1 MKRRFVL
8 ALAALAALVLLAPV
22 VACGGPA
29 AVKKTAQAPAAE
41 ALPEVPATG
50 PEVASDHSI
59 RRSAVRVVLKG
70 GLGLFL
76 QRVALEDQPVMKD
89 GRFHGFRIAALR
101 DARFWNGIDLRP
113 GDVVVR
119 VNGMSIEHPED
130 ALEAFHALETAT
142 ELRVF
147 YEREGQP
154 HELTYPILE
163 DEPQKR
169 TDASAP

>member
-1 MKRRFVL
+1 MKRRSLV
-8 ALAALAALVLLAPV
+8 ALAALALLAPV

-29 AVKKTAQAPAAE
+29 AMKKTAQAPVADAPPETLAPGAE
-41 ALPEVPATG
+41 AVG
-50 PEVASDHSI
+50 DHSL
-59 RRSAVRVVLKG
+59 RRSAVRAVVKG

-76 QRVALEDQPVMKD
+76 QRVVLEDEPVLKE

-101 DARFWNGIDLRP
+101 DPRFWSGVDLRP

-130 ALEAFHALETAT
+130 ALEAFHALEVAA

-147 YEREGQP
+147 YEREGDGR
-154 HELTYPILE
+154 ELRYPIVD
-163 DEPQKR
+163 DETQKR
-169 TDASAP
+169 ADASAP

>member
-1 MKRRFVL
+1 MTRL
-8 ALAALAALVLLAPV
+8 LMLPLAAVALLGS

-29 AVKKTAQAPAAE
+29 AMEKTAEAPATDAPLEKPASGAE
-41 ALPEVPATG
+41 A
-50 PEVASDHSI
+50 ASDHSL
-59 RRSAVRVVLKG
+59 RRSAVRMVLKG

-76 QRVALEDQPVMKD
+76 QRVTLEDQPVLKD

-101 DARFWNGIDLRP
+101 DPRFWSGVDLRA

-130 ALEAFHALETAT
+130 ALEAFHALEAAR

-147 YEREGQP
+147 YERDGQP
-154 HELTYPILE
+154 RELTYPIVD
-163 DEPQKR
+163 DELPKR
-169 TDASAP
+169 ADASAP